1 MQSLLLDDQHCTRLE
16 GERWRHHRL
25 RLDVHQISAL
35 LAPDGRR
42 RGAPTLK
49 CTLVTFS
56 DSLPT
61 VRRSGVPIL
70 LREYLSFEAADVRYI
85 LVLVT
90 TSSRERPPPRR
101 GLNAAAEDTTTVSRH
116 VWYTPS
122 VDERRLSEDN
132 RHGNSIQVV
141 YVVVVLFVF
150 WENLQCYL
158 HYHILNGLNEVT
170 Y

>member
-85 LVLVT
+85 LLGVT

-101 GLNAAAEDTTTVSRH
+101 GLNAAAEDTTTVFRH

-122 VDERRLSEDN
+122 VDGRRLSEDN

-150 WENLQCYL
+150 WETYYATYTTIYL
-158 HYHILNGLNEVT
+158 MG
-170 Y
+170 

>member
-85 LVLVT
+85 LLGVT

-101 GLNAAAEDTTTVSRH
+101 GLNAAAEDTTTVFRH

-122 VDERRLSEDN
+122 VDGRRLSEDN
-132 RHGNSIQVV
+132 RHGGNSIQVV
-141 YVVVVLFVF
+141 YVVVYSLFF
-150 WENLQCYL
+150 GKTYYATYATIYL
-158 HYHILNGLNEVT
+158 MG
-170 Y
+170 

>member
-1 MQSLLLDDQHCTRLE
+1 MHTGHFFRLPPY
-16 GERWRHHRL
+16 R
-25 RLDVHQISAL
+25 
-35 LAPDGRR
+35 
-42 RGAPTLK
+42 
-49 CTLVTFS
+49 
-56 DSLPT
+56 
-61 VRRSGVPIL
+61 GVPIL

-85 LVLVT
+85 LLLVT

-122 VDERRLSEDN
+122 VDGRRLSEDN

-150 WENLQCYL
+150 WENLLCYL